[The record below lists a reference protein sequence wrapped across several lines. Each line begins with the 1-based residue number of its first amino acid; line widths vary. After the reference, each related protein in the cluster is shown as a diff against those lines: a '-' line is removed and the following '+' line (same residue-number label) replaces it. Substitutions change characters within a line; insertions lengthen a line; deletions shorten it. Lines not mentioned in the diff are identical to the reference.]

1 MRIIYISDNALG
13 LPCNLMA
20 DKPEI
25 LAQQIFE
32 KYANTEVFI
41 INVNYKTENIARAD
55 NAGILFL
62 KYLRLNHFN
71 QHCVLYSF
79 LSREQLMLQDPNNS
93 IIFSEGV
100 TFIRMPEDLS
110 KVDFESLAQ
119 KKAPEDLSLYFRGEI
134 RLPEDERHN
143 WANFW
148 GIHRLWVVHKH
159 IDAKFNDIP
168 VESLYCR
175 ELKEKINSYNGLL
188 LRYLYNHD
196 DTNITRTLNEQA
208 ESISDYFTK
217 QIKPKIDQV
226 NAIIDE
232 ISKISDDKKDIIDN
246 KIIEIKNVLNLHE
259 NLPLNDIID
268 SNTTVLLEQG
278 NEEITEA
285 LRDEIKDYLKVQQ
298 FKTIDEHRKELKEKN
313 PTIIYIDD
321 QANLGWSDIFQ
332 EIIYGES
339 NPNFHI
345 IAPGP
350 EDSLISIQNHITE
363 KIIDLTE
370 NAEPP
375 QLIMIDMRLKGEE
388 GYIKIDEISGIH
400 VLDFILKQLPK
411 IPVIVITASNKSR
424 LYIHIKDKD
433 RSPRGFWIKEGI
445 DSRFNETESVNSYND
460 LVYQLNKLIKKKD
473 DYSRREKLANT
484 VRNAENKRLA
494 IDKIFNT
501 KELHHYTDEE
511 IVIIIQNEVFDQIK
525 SKILFENL
533 IVDTNYFCNPKTS
546 RYSLK
551 DNNEIISNLQTFLLL
566 AGIYKKLNKK
576 IIIPHKV
583 YQEVVLHGM
592 TLTNYANPNIAARYS
607 FQMLKKLFEANK
619 IIIDCKTG
627 FEVSKLPFVL
637 STNDT
642 YADPDIEELFITLDY
657 SGDKK
662 VVLISDDQELKRKI
676 VDQKRSNNFIYSSN
690 KINSLL
696 KPLLEIYESITDNQ

>member
-1 MRIIYISDNALG
+1 MRIIHISDNALG
-13 LPCNLMA
+13 LPYYLMA

-25 LAQQIFE
+25 LVKQIFE
-32 KYANTEVFI
+32 KHANTEVFI

-62 KYLRLNHFN
+62 KYIRLNHFN

-79 LSREQLMLQDPNNS
+79 LSREQLMIQDPHNA

-100 TFIRMPEDLS
+100 TFIKMPEVLSKFDYTSLAEKKASEDLS
-110 KVDFESLAQ
+110 Q
-119 KKAPEDLSLYFRGEI
+119 YFRGEI

-148 GIHRLWVVHKH
+148 GIHRLWMVHKH

-168 VESLYCR
+168 VESLYCQ

-188 LRYLYNHD
+188 LRYLFNHD

-226 NAIIDE
+226 FAIIDE
-232 ISKISDDKKDIIDN
+232 ISNISEDKKDIIDN
-246 KIIEIKNVLNLHE
+246 KIIEIKNVLNLNG
-259 NLPLNDIID
+259 NLSLNDIID
-268 SNTTVLLEQG
+268 SITTVLVEQG
-278 NEEITEA
+278 NEEMAEA

-298 FKTIDEHRKELKEKN
+298 FKTIYEHRKELKEKN

-332 EIIYGES
+332 AIIYGES
-339 NPNFHI
+339 NLNFNI
-345 IAPGP
+345 IAPKP
-350 EDSLISIQNHITE
+350 EDSIISIQNLITE
-363 KIIDLTE
+363 KITE
-370 NAEPP
+370 LAEKAEPP

-400 VLDFILKQLPK
+400 VLDFILKHFPK

-473 DYSRREKLANT
+473 DYSRREKFANT
-484 VRNAENKRLA
+484 VRNADNKKKAL
-494 IDKIFNT
+494 DNIFNT
-501 KELHHYTDEE
+501 KELHYYTDDE

-525 SKILFENL
+525 SKIIFENL

-566 AGIYKKLNKK
+566 AGIYKILNKK

-592 TLTNYANPNIAARYS
+592 TITNYANPNIAARYS
-607 FQMLKKLFEANK
+607 FQMMKKLFEANK

-662 VVLISDDQELKRKI
+662 VALISDDQELKRKI
-676 VDQKRSNNFIYSSN
+676 VDQKRSNNFLYSSN